1 MKNLKKRV
9 LVKDFYDDLKNRLRL
24 EFLAGKNGIYNA
36 IENYRIQK
44 PGLAIAGYL
53 NHLHID
59 RVQVLGETEISY
71 LWSLD
76 EETACSRAAD
86 FFVSGICCVLITK
99 GLNFPDCFI
108 KYADKH
114 SVPLFRSPVV
124 SSKCIEVISDYLEDK
139 LAPEVSIHGVL
150 VDVFGVGVLI
160 IGESGIGKSECAL
173 DLIYRGHRLV
183 ADDLVLIK
191 KKRDILWGT
200 SPALIQHFME
210 VRGLGI
216 VNIKDLFGV
225 SSIRNRKR
233 VDLVVELL
241 RWGAETEF
249 ERISV
254 GDKFY
259 NILGVEI
266 PYVSIPVTPGRNI
279 TLLVEI
285 AARLHL
291 LRLAGYS
298 AQVES
303 EDLVFREGEGG
314 RGVE

>member
-1 MKNLKKRV
+1 MKKKV
-9 LVKDFYDDLKNRLRL
+9 LVKDFYDDLKDDLNL
-24 EFLAGKNGIYNA
+24 EFLAGKEGIYNA

-53 NHLHID
+53 EHLHTD

-71 LWSLD
+71 LISIGKD
-76 EETACSRAAD
+76 KAENRMKN
-86 FFVSGICCVLITK
+86 FFSTGICCVVVTK
-99 GLNFPDCFI
+99 GLEIPSCLLH
-108 KYADKH
+108 YADEF
-114 SVPLFRSPVV
+114 SVPLFRSPLV
-124 SSKCIEVISDYLEDK
+124 SSRCIEIITDYLEDR
-139 LAPEVSIHGVL
+139 LALEISVHGVL

-173 DLIYRGHRLV
+173 DLVYRGHRLV
-183 ADDLVLIK
+183 ADDLVLVK

-225 SSIRNRKR
+225 SSIRNKKR
-233 VDLVVELL
+233 IDLVVELL
-241 RWGAETEF
+241 KWGSDEDF
-249 ERISV
+249 ERLTLRDS
-254 GDKFY
+254 Y
-259 NILGVEI
+259 YEILGIKV
-266 PYVSIPVTPGRNI
+266 PYVRIPVTPGRNI

-298 AQVES
+298 PQEGL
-303 EDLVFREGEGG
+303 ENLIFRDEEGG
-314 RGVE
+314 KGIE